1 MHKTVIICDLD
12 NTIIFSHRHDIGDK
26 IPVEKLNGKNQS
38 YMTIAGYVSLQ
49 MKKRDEFIPL
59 TTRRF
64 DQYKRLSFFK
74 DGRIPHYAMIDNGG
88 VLLIDGN
95 EDISWKTESLDLISK
110 DNKSIRRIQKK
121 YSAITLTMVQDGM
134 VLYIKSDSLANEI
147 EYDAL
152 SYGLLYFRH
161 RNKNYVCSSALEKGK
176 AIGRF
181 KKRFH
186 PNHIVVA
193 GDSEIDLS
201 MIQEADEAYMS
212 TALIGQVPADAKI
225 SFINPLMIAET
236 VFRR

>member
-110 DNKSIRRIQKK
+110 
-121 YSAITLTMVQDGM
+121 
-134 VLYIKSDSLANEI
+134 
-147 EYDAL
+147 
-152 SYGLLYFRH
+152 
-161 RNKNYVCSSALEKGK
+161 
-176 AIGRF
+176 
-181 KKRFH
+181 
-186 PNHIVVA
+186 
-193 GDSEIDLS
+193 
-201 MIQEADEAYMS
+201 
-212 TALIGQVPADAKI
+212 
-225 SFINPLMIAET
+225 
-236 VFRR
+236 